1 MHVVVRAQDRNGEY
15 FEVEGEGLTAR
26 AFCHE
31 IDHLNGILFPD
42 KAERMLTDEE
52 LARLRGE
59 GEEDEEFEDELDE
72 IEYDT
77 EEGPAE

>member
-1 MHVVVRAQDRNGEY
+1 VD
-15 FEVEGEGLTAR
+15 LTAR

-52 LARLRGE
+52 LARLRGD
-59 GEEDEEFEDELDE
+59 GEEDEEYEDDIDDIVTEDEGD
-72 IEYDT
+72 
-77 EEGPAE
+77 PAE

>member
-1 MHVVVRAQDRNGEY
+1 MD
-15 FEVEGEGLTAR
+15 LTAR

-52 LARLRGE
+52 LARLRGD
-59 GEEDEEFEDELDE
+59 GEEDEEYEDD
-72 IEYDT
+72 IDDIGT
-77 EEGPAE
+77 EAEGDPAE

>member
-1 MHVVVRAQDRNGEY
+1 MD
-15 FEVEGEGLTAR
+15 LTAR

-52 LARLRGE
+52 LARLRGD
-59 GEEDEEFEDELDE
+59 GEEDEEYEDD
-72 IEYDT
+72 IDDIGT
-77 EEGPAE
+77 EAEGNPAE